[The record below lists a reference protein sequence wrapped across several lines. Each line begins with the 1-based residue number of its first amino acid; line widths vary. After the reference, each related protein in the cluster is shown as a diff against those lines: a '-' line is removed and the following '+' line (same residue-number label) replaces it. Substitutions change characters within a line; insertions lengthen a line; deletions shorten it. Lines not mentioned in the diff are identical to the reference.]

1 MKRLARFSII
11 LFFSIFSVMAWAAG
25 IDINSADA
33 STLSEGINGV
43 GEKRA
48 MAIVKYRK
56 ENGPFASVDEL
67 IKVKGIGPKLLQ
79 KNREHLVAS
88 HADQ

>member
-1 MKRLARFSII
+1 MKRLARFSAL
-11 LFFSIFSVMAWAAG
+11 LFFSLFSVMAWGAG
-25 IDINSADA
+25 VDINSADA
-33 STLSEGINGV
+33 STLAAGINGV

-56 ENGPFASVDEL
+56 SNGPFESVDEL

-88 HADQ
+88 HAGE